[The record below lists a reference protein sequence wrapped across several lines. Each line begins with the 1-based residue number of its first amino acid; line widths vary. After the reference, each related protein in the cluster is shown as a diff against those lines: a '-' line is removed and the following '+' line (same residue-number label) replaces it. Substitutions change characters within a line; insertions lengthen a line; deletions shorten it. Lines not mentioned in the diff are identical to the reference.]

1 MGRHSSNK
9 ENVSPNQ
16 AAPLPK
22 NAKKRKAP
30 SDLKNSGS
38 SKKARQEGAAPTQVT
53 LLMLPYD
60 VQELL
65 LQYLDVVSME
75 ILAKTCSYYD
85 SLINGRFLTSVHLP
99 FRSDGA
105 FLTLLK
111 EAKTI
116 EKKPLLKIV
125 RQLKGGIYYYGDIKN
140 LVDFQM
146 ELLSLQNVRE
156 VDFGPQRGVTWVDS
170 NMGSFTCFLLDSWAT
185 LDRFILTKLSGLGA
199 LRNISRLDLIVTKK
213 SYAKDLWKE
222 IIPAMNLQRLGLFVV
237 VRYE

>member
-1 MGRHSSNK
+1 MDRHSSNK

-75 ILAKTCSYYD
+75 NLVKTCSYYD

-99 FRSDGA
+99 FRSNGA
-105 FLTLLK
+105 FMTEWR
-111 EAKTI
+111 EAKII
-116 EKKPLLKIV
+116 EKKPLLRIV
-125 RQLKGGIYYYGDIKN
+125 RRKLKEGNNNLENNEK

-146 ELLSLQNVRE
+146 ELLNLQKVRE
-156 VDFGPQRGVTWVDS
+156 VDFGPQRGVTQVDS
-170 NMGSFTCFLLDSWAT
+170 MMAYNWASRGS
-185 LDRFILTKLSGLGA
+185 LDRVILTKLSGLGA
-199 LRNISRLDLIVTKK
+199 LRNISRLYLTITEE
-213 SYAKDLWKE
+213 SYAKYLWKE
-222 IIPAMNLQRLGLFVV
+222 IIPAMNLRRLKLSVV
-237 VRYE
+237 VRHG